1 MKNLKTNSRTKD
13 MTTRRFSSMEMT
25 SYQDGAVYSLGYL
38 TVKKYLGKS
47 GKTIKEAF
55 ADKYADIETAL

>member
-1 MKNLKTNSRTKD
+1 
-13 MTTRRFSSMEMT
+13 MEMT

-55 ADKYADIETAL
+55 ADKYADIENCTIKKPGITLGLFC

>member
-1 MKNLKTNSRTKD
+1 MA
-13 MTTRRFSSMEMT
+13 TRRFSSMEMT

-55 ADKYADIETAL
+55 ADKYTDIETAL